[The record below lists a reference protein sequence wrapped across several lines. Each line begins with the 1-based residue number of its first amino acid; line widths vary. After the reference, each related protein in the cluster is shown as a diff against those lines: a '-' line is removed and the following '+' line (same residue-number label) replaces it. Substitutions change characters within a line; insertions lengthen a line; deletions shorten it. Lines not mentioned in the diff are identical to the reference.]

1 MLIRRLAGII
11 PLGIGISF
19 MGAWLSAPG
28 PGHGH
33 GSLPFFLKLF
43 GVFVCLPFIGIG
55 LALIFGKT
63 PSRAQQLAALQKQVD
78 AAGPTDSVD
87 TTSTPQPGK
96 LKCPNCGSSPGT
108 AEVSPH
114 GDVKCDHCS
123 RWYNV
128 HTA

>member
-19 MGAWLSAPG
+19 MGVWLSAPS
-28 PGHGH
+28 GH
-33 GSLPFFLKLF
+33 GSIPIFFKLF

-55 LALIFGKT
+55 LALIFGKA
-63 PSRAQQLAALQKQVD
+63 PSAAQRLAALRKQVEEAGFTD
-78 AAGPTDSVD
+78 AAS
-87 TTSTPQPGK
+87 TTSPPPPGS

-114 GDVKCDHCS
+114 GDVKCEHCA

-128 HTA
+128 HANS

>member
-1 MLIRRLAGII
+1 MLLRRLAGII
-11 PLGIGISF
+11 PLGLGICF
-19 MGAWLSAPG
+19 MGAWLSG
-28 PGHGH
+28 PSGH
-33 GSLPFFLKLF
+33 GSMPIFMKLF
-43 GVFVCLPFIGIG
+43 GVFICLPFIGVG
-55 LALIFGKT
+55 LALIFGKA
-63 PSRAQQLAALQKQVD
+63 PSASEQLAALQKQVD
-78 AAGPTDSVD
+78 ETRTIPPLGTG
-87 TTSTPQPGK
+87 TPVAPGK

>member
-11 PLGIGISF
+11 PLGIGICF
-19 MGAWLSAPG
+19 MGAWLSATS
-28 PGHGH
+28 GHD
-33 GSLPFFLKLF
+33 SVPIFFKLF
-43 GVFVCLPFIGIG
+43 GVFVCLPFIGVGI
-55 LALIFGKT
+55 ALMFGWA
-63 PSRAQQLAALQKQVD
+63 PSAAEQLAALQKQVD
-78 AAGPTDSVD
+78 AAANTDAVS
-87 TTSTPQPGK
+87 TTTPPHPGK
-96 LKCPNCGSSPGT
+96 LKCPNCGSSPGA

>member
-1 MLIRRLAGII
+1 MLLRRLAGII
-11 PLGIGISF
+11 PLGIGICF
-19 MGAWLSAPG
+19 MGAWLDTS
-28 PGHGH
+28 GH
-33 GSLPFFLKLF
+33 GSMPIFFKLF
-43 GVFVCLPFIGIG
+43 GVFICLPFIGVG
-55 LALIFGKT
+55 LAIIFGKA
-63 PSRAQQLAALQKQVD
+63 PSAAEQLAAIQKQVD
-78 AAGPTDSVD
+78 KEGAIASSGTG
-87 TTSTPQPGK
+87 TPVAPGK